1 MVTPNKTDREISKG
15 DFRWR
20 CKEKEHSGPS
30 VLFGSNIGIGIG
42 TEFRLREGEI
52 IAGETGKGNV

>member
-1 MVTPNKTDREISKG
+1 MAFWVMEFFHEPPPGN

-20 CKEKEHSGPS
+20 CKEKEHS

-52 IAGETGKGNV
+52 IAGETGKGNA